1 MVCVW
6 NNLYSRAEVRTLS
19 TINSRVPGWIPQKPG
34 RKRPSRAKFPL
45 RTNVLMSEDMMA
57 FVDIQATNASEQTGK
72 KISRQ
77 EMIREMIAIVAWE
90 KFDQD
95 IE

>member
-1 MVCVW
+1 M
-6 NNLYSRAEVRTLS
+6 S
-19 TINSRVPGWIPQKPG
+19 TINSRIPGWIPQKPG

-45 RTNVLMSEDMMA
+45 RTNVLMTEEMMA
-57 FVDIQATNASEQTGK
+57 FLDIQADNASLQAGR

-77 EMIREMIAIVAWE
+77 EMIRECISIVAWE

>member
-1 MVCVW
+1 M
-6 NNLYSRAEVRTLS
+6 S

-34 RKRPSRAKFPL
+34 RSRPSRRKFPL
-45 RTNVLMSEDMMA
+45 RTNVLMTEDMMA
-57 FVDIQATNASEQTGK
+57 FVDIQASNASEQLGRK
-72 KISRQ
+72 VSRQ
-77 EMIREMIAIVAWE
+77 EMIREMIAIIAWE